1 MHVMSKSAIAGIVA
15 AVFVVGLLLG
25 LYVLPGLYAM
35 QASKEA
41 VQKAAPQV
49 VSQAV
54 QPLVKEQAQKTAKD
68 IADTIAARP
77 RDSDIDI
84 RPAPKTD
91 AAASIFIDR
100 ASFQVTLP
108 PGSTLMPDNPK
119 YGPDRLVECRLP
131 SIASLNILLV
141 DDKASAA
148 SIAESTLKGLRGTL
162 TEPTTNHWS
171 VLPWM
176 NVAGVNGME
185 GSIQGQLFAFETGYI
200 PGTAKACVII
210 IEYPMDSEKKSAA
223 TASIQQAIST
233 LTVKQ

>member
-1 MHVMSKSAIAGIVA
+1 MSKSAIAGTVA
-15 AVFVVGLLLG
+15 AVFVLGLVLG
-25 LYVLPGLYAM
+25 LYVLPGVYAT
-35 QASKEA
+35 QVGKEA
-41 VQKAAPQV
+41 ARKAVPPA

-54 QPLVKEQAQKTAKD
+54 QPIVKEQAQKTAKD
-68 IADTIAARP
+68 IADTISALP

-91 AAASIFIDR
+91 ATAASIFVDR
-100 ASFQVTLP
+100 AAFKVTLP

-131 SIASLNILLV
+131 SSASLNILLV

-148 SIAESTLKGLRGTL
+148 SLAESTLKGLRGTL

-185 GSIQGQLFAFETGYI
+185 GSIQGQLFAFETGYLS
-200 PGTAKACVII
+200 GTAKACVII
-210 IEYPMDSEKKSAA
+210 VEYPMNNEKKQAA
-223 TASIQQAIST
+223 TDSIQQAIST